1 MVSLEENLER
11 ITKTFHQENFCELID
26 KCKVLM
32 EKIRE
37 DKIYIEKLKEEILI
51 ITGEKNK
58 IIEKTKEI
66 IEELKGDNLLLIE
79 KIQKFSSDKE
89 KSEKVNE
96 ELLRRKDDIKKR
108 TFENRQL
115 KIEIDK
121 VKSNITKESNRIEVY
136 KDKEIN
142 LLKERLKQQVKLEK
156 EIEKLKKENNKFQ
169 NVLNEVKIELNTKN
183 TVRIDILIKYS

>member
-1 MVSLEENLER
+1 VVSLEENLER

>member
-11 ITKTFHQENFCELID
+11 ITKTFHQENFSELID
-26 KCKVLM
+26 KCKMLM
-32 EKIRE
+32 ETIRE
-37 DKIYIEKLKEEILI
+37 DKIYIEKLKEEIVI

-89 KSEKVNE
+89 KSEKANE
-96 ELLRRKDDIKKR
+96 ELLKRKDDIKKK

-115 KIEIDK
+115 KNEIEK
-121 VKSNITKESNRIEVY
+121 AKSNITKETNRIEVY

-142 LLKERLKQQVKLEK
+142 ILKERLKQQVKLEI
-156 EIEKLKKENNKFQ
+156 EIEQLKKENYKIQ
-169 NVLNEVKIELNTKN
+169 NALNEIKIELNRKN
-183 TVRIDILIKYS
+183 TVSIEILIK

>member
-1 MVSLEENLER
+1 VVSLEENLER
-11 ITKTFHQENFCELID
+11 ITKTFHQENFSELID
-26 KCKVLM
+26 KCKMLM
-32 EKIRE
+32 ETIRE
-37 DKIYIEKLKEEILI
+37 DKIYIEKLKEEIVI

-89 KSEKVNE
+89 KSEKANE
-96 ELLRRKDDIKKR
+96 ELLKRKDDIKKK

-115 KIEIDK
+115 KNEIEK
-121 VKSNITKESNRIEVY
+121 AKSNITKETNRIEVY

-142 LLKERLKQQVKLEK
+142 ILKERLKQQVKLEI
-156 EIEKLKKENNKFQ
+156 EIEQLKKENYKIQ
-169 NVLNEVKIELNTKN
+169 NALNEIKIELNRKN
-183 TVRIDILIKYS
+183 TVSIEILIK